1 LLKKLVLV
9 LAARTAYPPAIGHQE
24 LEVCMEQNQE
34 NLKIPEVA
42 KLLRISRNRAYN
54 IAASDPT
61 FPVIVIGRRLIVP
74 RKDLQDWLEGQRR
87 DYRP

>member
-1 LLKKLVLV
+1 
-9 LAARTAYPPAIGHQE
+9 
-24 LEVCMEQNQE
+24 MEQNHE

-61 FPVIVIGRRLIVP
+61 FPVISIGRRLIVP
-74 RKDLQDWLEGQRR
+74 REALSEWLENQRR
-87 DYRP
+87 DLRP

>member
-1 LLKKLVLV
+1 L
-9 LAARTAYPPAIGHQE
+9 
-24 LEVCMEQNQE
+24 EQNHE

-61 FPVIVIGRRLIVP
+61 FPVISIGRRLIVP
-74 RKDLQDWLEGQRR
+74 REALSEWLENQRR
-87 DYRP
+87 DLRP